1 MFTITVGRM
10 TMQIKQIR
18 PHDVTKPPTPI
29 DLPFLQNKSSRFGR
43 SGVEAVVGIS
53 GSAGKEGNEG
63 AFCAFGDAGLGGDSK
78 GEVLS
83 FNKSDK
89 SGMEGTAEV

>member
-1 MFTITVGRM
+1 
-10 TMQIKQIR
+10 MQIKQIR
-18 PHDVTKPPTPI
+18 PHDNTNPPTPI

-43 SGVEAVVGIS
+43 SGVEAVFDTS
-53 GSAGKEGNEG
+53 GSAGKEGNED
-63 AFCAFGDAGLGGDSK
+63 AFCAFGDAGSGGDSR
-78 GEVLS
+78 GEVPS